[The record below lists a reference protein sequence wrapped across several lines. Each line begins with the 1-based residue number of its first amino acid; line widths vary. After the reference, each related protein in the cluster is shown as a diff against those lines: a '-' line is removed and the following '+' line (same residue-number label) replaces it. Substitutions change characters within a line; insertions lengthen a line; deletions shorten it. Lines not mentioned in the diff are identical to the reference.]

1 MALLLLRNTCPDRA
15 AVNRNFATLNAPL
28 GAFFLS
34 EHMPTLLAFVLL
46 FGSFVQPLHLL
57 PWASWHSEVLA
68 FLSVLLLAWSA
79 ALTRARKRK
88 TAATSSNLNLT
99 APDKFQLPVTAIP
112 LLGLALLVGAQHV
125 VGLIPYF
132 GDALVYCLYCLLS
145 VTAMVLGYRSAKR
158 QDEYLPAMA
167 GTVLAAAVASAF
179 ISLVQAF
186 GLGADSAWI
195 AGMPYLTR
203 PGANLG
209 QPNQLA
215 TLLLMGIASVVFLC
229 ESRKFGPVPS
239 ALVVFLLITSLAAT
253 ESRAGALGFAVLA
266 VWFFFKQ
273 ETTAVKFD
281 VWFAATVAIAYL
293 CLFRMWP
300 QWIAEFFQPTG
311 NTLATVVA
319 ATNTVASNTATNDT
333 VAYNRWI
340 IWPQLVQAILLRPWF
355 GWGVGQVSVAH
366 NAVAD
371 VYPVSEPYAYAH
383 NIVLDLAV
391 GIGLPLSLLLVLL
404 VSVWVRRRFHSA
416 KQLKPW
422 YCVALMVPVAVHSL
436 VEFPFA
442 YAYFLV
448 PVMFV
453 LGALEAELG
462 SKSVLQFSAKSLVAG
477 LVIST
482 GVLIWLAIEYVR
494 IEEDF
499 RIVRFEALRFG
510 QTPSSYERP
519 SIVLLTQLDALLH
532 GGRIVPRP
540 NMPEQEIELARAVA
554 LRFPWPA
561 TQNRY
566 ALSLALNGN
575 QAEAMRQLRVMRAQH
590 GKNAY
595 RNIKQGWVV
604 MAAEKYP
611 QLGELPIPP

>member
-1 MALLLLRNTCPDRA
+1 
-15 AVNRNFATLNAPL
+15 
-28 GAFFLS
+28 
-34 EHMPTLLAFVLL
+34 MPTLLAFVLL

-68 FLSVLLLAWSA
+68 FLSMLLLAWCF
-79 ALTRARKRK
+79 ALTRACKHK
-88 TAATSSNLNLT
+88 TVTTSSSPKST
-99 APDKFQLPVTAIP
+99 VPDQFQLPVTAIP
-112 LLGLALLVGAQHV
+112 LLGLASLVGAQHV

-145 VTAMVLGYRSAKR
+145 LTAMGLGYRSAKR
-158 QDEYLPAMA
+158 QDEYLPVMA
-167 GTVLAAAVASAF
+167 GTVLAAAVVSAS

-186 GLGADSAWI
+186 GLGADSTWI

-215 TLLLMGIASVVFLC
+215 TLLLMGIASVIFLC
-229 ESRKFGPVPS
+229 ASRKLGRVPS
-239 ALVVFLLITSLAAT
+239 VFVVFLLITSLAAT
-253 ESRAGALGFAVLA
+253 ESRAGALGFGVLA

-273 ETTAVKFD
+273 RMTAVKVDF
-281 VWFAATVAIAYL
+281 WLAAAVVIAFL
-293 CLFRMWP
+293 CMFQLWP

-311 NTLATVVA
+311 NTAPTIVVP
-319 ATNTVASNTATNDT
+319 TNTVATNTATTDT
-333 VAYNRWI
+333 VAYNRWV
-340 IWPQLVQAILLRPWF
+340 IWPQLVQAILLRPWL

-371 VYPVSEPYAYAH
+371 GYPVSEPYTYAH
-383 NIVLDLAV
+383 NIVLDLAAGV
-391 GIGLPLSLLLVLL
+391 GLPLTLLLVLL
-404 VSVWVRRRFHSA
+404 VSVWVWQRLHAAR
-416 KQLKPW
+416 QLKPW

-453 LGALEAELG
+453 VGALEAELG
-462 SKSVLQFSAKSLVAG
+462 SRSVLQFSAKSMLAG
-477 LVIST
+477 LFIGT

-519 SIVLLTQLDALLH
+519 SIYLLTQLDALLH

-540 NMPEQEIELARAVA
+540 NMPAQEIELARAVA

-575 QAEAMRQLRVMRAQH
+575 QAEAMRQLRVMRAHH
-590 GKNAY
+590 GKKVY
-595 RNIKQGWVV
+595 GNIRQGWAV

>member
-1 MALLLLRNTCPDRA
+1 MLQLTAL
-15 AVNRNFATLNAPL
+15 
-28 GAFFLS
+28 
-34 EHMPTLLAFVLL
+34 VLL

-57 PWASWHSEVLA
+57 PWVSWHSEVLA
-68 FLSVLLLAWSA
+68 FLAVVLMAWSA
-79 ALTRARKRK
+79 VLSRAGMRSEFHLPA
-88 TAATSSNLNLT
+88 TA
-99 APDKFQLPVTAIP
+99 VP
-112 LLGLALLVGAQHV
+112 LLGLALLVGAQYF
-125 VGLIPYF
+125 VGFIPYF
-132 GDALVYCLYCLLS
+132 GDALVYCLYCLLGLA
-145 VTAMVLGYRSAKR
+145 AMALGYRSAQR
-158 QDEYLPAMA
+158 QDGLLLAMA
-167 GTVLAAAVASAF
+167 GTVLAAAVASAS

-229 ESRKFGPVPS
+229 ESRKLGRVAS
-239 ALVVFLLITSLAAT
+239 AFIVFLLIISLAAT
-253 ESRAGALGFAVLA
+253 ESRAGAIGFGVLA
-266 VWFFFKQ
+266 LWFFFKQ
-273 ETTAVKFD
+273 NATAFKFE
-281 VWFAATVAIAYL
+281 VWLAATVAIAYL
-293 CLFRMWP
+293 CLFQLWP

-311 NTLATVVA
+311 NTAATILA
-319 ATNTVASNTATNDT
+319 ATNTIATNTATTDT

-355 GWGVGQVSVAH
+355 GWGIGQVSTAH
-366 NAVAD
+366 NAVVD
-371 VYPVSEPYAYAH
+371 TYPVSEPYSYAH
-383 NIVLDLAV
+383 NIVLDLALGV
-391 GIGLPLSLLLVLL
+391 GLPLTLLLVLV
-404 VSVWVRRRFHSA
+404 VSVWVWRRVRAA

-436 VEFPFA
+436 VEFPYA

-448 PVMFV
+448 PVMFA

-462 SKSVLQFSAKSLVAG
+462 SRSVLQFSAKPMVAG
-477 LVIST
+477 LFIGT

-499 RIVRFEALRFG
+499 RIVRFEASRFG
-510 QTPSSYERP
+510 QTPSGYERP

-540 NMPEQEIELARAVA
+540 NMPAQEIELARAVA

-566 ALSLALNGN
+566 ALSLALNAN
-575 QAEAMRQLRVMRAQH
+575 QAEAIRQLRVMRAQH
-590 GKNAY
+590 GKKAY
-595 RNIKQGWVV
+595 GNIKQGWAV
-604 MAAEKYP
+604 MAARKYP
-611 QLGELPIPP
+611 QLGELQIPQ